1 MALNISIRQ
10 EDVDCVK
17 RLMSKPCELLKMI
30 PIVSDCSV
38 SGDTV
43 RLAFSD
49 EFFKAVGVYTA
60 LEKTETKIALSL
72 DYLEEGE
79 PRARLTELWLTL
91 EGNTL
96 SIDYKLEAGF
106 RVRGQAQRNL
116 ETSLLALRGVIPVV
130 CSRLGQPLEE
140 RRPAREERP
149 PPPLPPPQPPRAVQQ
164 PPRPAKAEEVKQP
177 PPQPAATFKYDLSD
191 PRTRARLMRESRSF
205 KILPGGVKVEQITS
219 SELVKGTWLVV
230 ETYASGK
237 RYVVVENGVVQGLF
251 CDQDCSGEPLTVI
264 AYEVA
269 GS

>member
-1 MALNISIRQ
+1 LALNVSIRQ

-17 RLMSKPCELLKMI
+17 RLMSKPCEILKMI
-30 PIVSDCSV
+30 PVVSDCAA

-43 RLAFSD
+43 RLAFGD
-49 EFFKAVGVYTA
+49 ELFKAVAVYTV

-91 EGNTL
+91 EGNNL
-96 SIDYKLEAGF
+96 IIDYKLEAGF
-106 RVRGQAQRNL
+106 RVRGQAQRSL
-116 ETSLLALRGVIPVV
+116 ETNLLALRGVIPVV

-149 PPPLPPPQPPRAVQQ
+149 PPPSPPPPRAVQQ
-164 PPRPAKAEEVKQP
+164 PPSPARAEEAKQP
-177 PPQPAATFKYDLSD
+177 PPQPAAAFKYDLSD
-191 PRTRARLMRESRSF
+191 SRVRARLMRGSRSF
-205 KILPGGVKVEQITS
+205 KILPASTRVEQAVS
-219 SELVKGTWLVV
+219 GELAKGTWLVV

-237 RYVVVENGVVQGLF
+237 RYVVVENGAVQGVY
-251 CDQDCSGEPLTVI
+251 CEQDCSGEPLTVI

-269 GS
+269 GP